1 MATQFRGIPSGVTLG
16 TNSPEG
22 GEGDPWVLVL
32 YQEDW
37 GSGDPSG
44 WRLNSREFPA
54 VWRSA
59 QIPQKAA
66 TAWSTPVA
74 AGGGGVI
81 GNPSSVPG

>member
-1 MATQFRGIPSGVTLG
+1 MVTQFQGIPRGVTLG

-54 VWRSA
+54 V
-59 QIPQKAA
+59 
-66 TAWSTPVA
+66 
-74 AGGGGVI
+74 
-81 GNPSSVPG
+81 

>member
-1 MATQFRGIPSGVTLG
+1 MATQFQGIPSGVTPG

-32 YQEDW
+32 YQEEW

-44 WRLNSREFPA
+44 WRPNSREFPA
-54 VWRSA
+54 ACRLA

-66 TAWSTPVA
+66 MAGSTPVA
-74 AGGGGVI
+74 AGSGGVI
-81 GNPSSVPG
+81 GNLSSIPG